1 MVREIPLTKG
11 YVALIDDDDS
21 RRTTSTSSI
30 PTSNRSADS
39 SEFPPSRSSRS
50 SPEEEHAL
58 NQEIGFGAAAFLRE
72 LKQAYEAEL
81 RMAQGEQA
89 RKDAA

>member
-1 MVREIPLTKG
+1 MKTP
-11 YVALIDDDDS
+11 
-21 RRTTSTSSI
+21 
-30 PTSNRSADS
+30 PT
-39 SEFPPSRSSRS
+39 EPVEPVFT
-50 SPEEEHAL
+50 EEEHAL

-72 LKQAYEAEL
+72 MKQAYEAEL